1 MLKKLSYHTST
12 PPFEIIKRMNVIPLT
27 FTKIIPNSAN
37 PLKISNI
44 SILFCTNFC
53 PPKSFNYIHLIK
65 VFMSL

>member
-37 PLKISNI
+37 PLKYLIFQFFFVPISVLLN
-44 SILFCTNFC
+44 
-53 PPKSFNYIHLIK
+53 HLIT
-65 VFMSL
+65 FI